1 MPFDAGFGW
10 TNIDK
15 GCSGRMGCHEFRTY
29 ACCKMGRIRV
39 YNYNNTPVIRNQES
53 AERLNDWGTYRIVSV
68 KDGVITLEVK
78 YFNYQDKRFTETVKL
93 TPVTDVNEN
102 GYYHASF
109 TANTDTLVTF
119 TYLNIAGNLSV
130 QIGNKAVGEDT
141 ILRVAEGEGTKFVL
155 MMAKA

>member
-1 MPFDAGFGW
+1 MY
-10 TNIDK
+10 K
-15 GCSGRMGCHEFRTY
+15 R
-29 ACCKMGRIRV
+29 
-39 YNYNNTPVIRNQES
+39 Q
-53 AERLNDWGTYRIVSV
+53 
-68 KDGVITLEVK
+68 
-78 YFNYQDKRFTETVKL
+78 YQGKRFTETVKL

-141 ILRVAEGEGTKFVL
+141 ICLLYTSIVSTMLHLLRL
-155 MMAKA
+155 H